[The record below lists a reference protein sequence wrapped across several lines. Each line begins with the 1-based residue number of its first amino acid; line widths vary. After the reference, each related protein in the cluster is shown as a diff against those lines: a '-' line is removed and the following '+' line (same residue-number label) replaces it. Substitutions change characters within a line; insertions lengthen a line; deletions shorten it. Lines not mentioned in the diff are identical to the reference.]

1 MLEVATFAVVAIA
14 YVRWFSSIN
23 SGIVIAVR
31 WLLRFALN
39 HKTCKVAET
48 FFTEAAV
55 LWFVFP
61 ILDIIYEHR
70 EVSDPKLLQAY
81 VAAMVCFLAA
91 VTLSH
96 MGKED

>member
-1 MLEVATFAVVAIA
+1 MGIRGFTIAPNARSCRFCCGSDWIVVAAKWLFKIA
-14 YVRWFSSIN
+14 
-23 SGIVIAVR
+23 
-31 WLLRFALN
+31 LD

-70 EVSDPKLLQAY
+70 EMSDPKLRQAY
-81 VAAMVCFLAA
+81 IASIVCFLAA
-91 VTLSH
+91 VALSH
-96 MGKED
+96 AGREN